1 MEKETLKRAKKL
13 EEQINDLKNHLKA
26 LNHYVEVSG
35 TDNVNISLT
44 VKNHGGTFYLNSDFF
59 TVGINDFI
67 AEYKKNLTNKVSVLE
82 QEFQIL

>member
-1 MEKETLKRAKKL
+1 MKKETLKRANEL

-26 LNHYVEVSG
+26 LNHYIEVNG

-44 VKNHGGTFYLNSDFF
+44 IENHGGHFYLNSELF

-82 QEFQIL
+82 QELEKL